1 MALNLIIM
9 GPPGAGKGTQAELLA
24 RAHGIPKVSTGDML
38 REAVQ
43 AGTELGR
50 RAKAIMDA
58 GSLVGDDIVI
68 GVVQERLDRP
78 DARRGFVLDGF
89 PRTVP
94 QARALDAMLTG
105 RDPLIVLNIVVPDAE
120 LVRRLLAR
128 RVCEGCGA
136 VYGTT
141 DTNVADRCRRC
152 GGVLT
157 QRSDDNEE
165 VVRERLRV
173 YERETRPLVE
183 YYQDRPTFRPID
195 GAQVPE
201 NVARAVAAAVDSA
214 AGLTADDG
222 TPVGRDI

>member
-1 MALNLIIM
+1 MALNLIMM
-9 GPPGAGKGTQAELLA
+9 GPPGAGKGTQAELVA
-24 RAHGIPKVSTGDML
+24 RAHGIPKISTGDML

-58 GSLVGDDIVI
+58 GNLVSDDIVI
-68 GVVQERLDRP
+68 GIVRDRLDRP

-89 PRTVP
+89 PRTVA
-94 QARALDAMLTG
+94 QARALDAMLAG

-120 LVRRLLAR
+120 LVRRMLAR
-128 RVCEGCGA
+128 RVCNGCGA
-136 VYGTT
+136 TYGAA
-141 DTNVADRCRRC
+141 DGGVAERCRQC
-152 GGVLT
+152 GGVLA

-173 YERETRPLVE
+173 YDRDTRPLIE

-195 GAQVPE
+195 GAQSPDA
-201 NVARAVAAAVDSA
+201 VARAVAAAVGSA
-214 AGLTADDG
+214 AGLRTADG
-222 TPVGRDI
+222 MPVGRDV